1 MKLWILRPVAGLPED
16 DNPWE
21 PWYEKAFGFVI
32 RAETEEDARKIA
44 HGKAGHENNGE
55 FKLSHPSD
63 ADNTWKTTT
72 PWMDAKYTSCSELS
86 AEGGAGVLMRDFA
99 RG

>member
-44 HGKAGHENNGE
+44 HENAGHENDGE
-55 FKLSHPSD
+55 FKLPQMSH
-63 ADNTWKTTT
+63 AEHRWNTTT
-72 PWMDAKYTSCSELS
+72 PWLDAKYTSCTELS
-86 AEGGAGVLMRDFA
+86 AEGEAGVLMRDFA